1 MRKRGSKRNQHFYK
15 MKGCFKKTRKHKL
28 GGSADVNLAYTGKT
42 TPSVPNP
49 FLAYTGSSHT
59 GKGGGHVN
67 TNASKPYYP
76 NTGPIPNGNTV
87 FNSSSPQSGGTC
99 GASCAVNPATFPT
112 ITGGEMM
119 PDIIDG
125 GKKHR
130 TECKCSNC
138 KSKINSMNLKGGNA
152 GIPYPNGL
160 VGSPWTPAIGGWSG
174 VDGVPGNNNYYTN
187 NNYHND
193 ISRQMVDVG
202 ANRPFLN
209 LKGGYKKTKK
219 QRGGALSNFIGQD
232 IINLGRQFNF
242 GIGSAYNALAGN
254 SAPVNPMPWK
264 DQLSSNRSFNPSYTS
279 TQ

>member
-1 MRKRGSKRNQHFYK
+1 
-15 MKGCFKKTRKHKL
+15 
-28 GGSADVNLAYTGKT
+28 
-42 TPSVPNP
+42 
-49 FLAYTGSSHT
+49 
-59 GKGGGHVN
+59 
-67 TNASKPYYP
+67 
-76 NTGPIPNGNTV
+76 
-87 FNSSSPQSGGTC
+87 
-99 GASCAVNPATFPT
+99 
-112 ITGGEMM
+112 M